1 MSAAPSTHATPPPI
15 SGARLARNASAMMAA
30 QLLTWAMAFL
40 VAIFQ
45 PRILG
50 PLAIGQLSIAFSIW
64 MIAGVLITFGM
75 DTYLTKAIAREP
87 HRTGA
92 LVGTSMLVRIALW
105 AVGCV
110 AVFGYDLLAVAADP
124 TQTALI
130 WIVGL
135 ATLCTVLSSG
145 LIAALNG
152 LEQVH
157 YVSLVT
163 VLSKVVL
170 TVVSLGLLF
179 AGFDVIWIG
188 WANVVAALVALL
200 GDAFFLFRQHR
211 PRWSIDLAAARTMLS
226 DSKQYLVTA
235 LTLMVYQQIDRL
247 FIALFASTEAVGWYG
262 TAVNLFGTLMF
273 FPMAIGTV
281 IFPTLTRRFA
291 AGQDYLSQAARPIFN
306 IMLALSMPIGLGLLA
321 LAEPIALLL
330 YGEAFRPTGAV
341 LAVLGLVLICTYLNT
356 VLSQLLIA
364 AERTAVLNIIMIAA
378 TVATLPLDFVL
389 VPWTDHAFGNGAL
402 GGALAYTITE
412 LGILIAA
419 IKVLPQGT
427 LGAQNWRTGLLT
439 GLAGIGMVLSIWWLR
454 ATPLFL
460 LAIPLGAVVYL
471 GLALALRALSAED
484 MAIVKEA
491 LAKVIERI
499 PFLRRKLAAIL
510 PKA

>member
-1 MSAAPSTHATPPPI
+1 MSTEASTNSIPPPI
-15 SGARLARNASAMMAA
+15 SGMRLARNASAMMAA

-50 PLAIGQLSIAFSIW
+50 PLAIGQLSIALSIW

-75 DTYLTKAIAREP
+75 DTFLMKAVARDP
-87 HRTGA
+87 QHTGA
-92 LVGTSMLVRIALW
+92 LIGTSMLVRVGLW
-105 AVGCV
+105 AISCLV
-110 AVFGYDLLAVAADP
+110 VFGYDLAVISSDP

-130 WIVGL
+130 WIIGL
-135 ATLCTVLSSG
+135 MTLFSVLSGG

-152 LEQVH
+152 LEQTH

-163 VLSKVVL
+163 VISKVVL
-170 TVVSLGLLF
+170 TVVSLALLF

-188 WANVVAALVALL
+188 WANVLAAFVAFL
-200 GDAFFLFRQHR
+200 GDAFFLFRHHR
-211 PRWSIDLAAARTMLS
+211 PRWSVDLVAARQMLL

-235 LTLMVYQQIDRL
+235 LTLMVYQQVDRL

-273 FPMAIGTV
+273 FPVAIGTV

-291 AGQDYLSQAARPIFN
+291 AGQNHLRQAVRPIFN

-341 LAVLGLVLICTYLNT
+341 LAVMGLVLICTYLNT

-389 VPWTDHAFGNGAL
+389 VPWTDQAFDNGAL

-412 LGILIAA
+412 LGILVAA
-419 IKVLPQGT
+419 IMTLPKGT
-427 LGAQNWRTGLLT
+427 LGAQNWRVAVLT
-439 GLAGIGMVLSIWWLR
+439 GVAGIGMVAAIWWLR
-454 ATPLFL
+454 ATAFFL
-460 LAIPLGAVVYL
+460 LGVPLGAVVYI
-471 GLALALRALSAED
+471 GLVLAFRALPNEE
-484 MAIVKEA
+484 MTLINEA
-491 LAKVIERI
+491 LVKVLERL
-499 PFLRRKLAAIL
+499 PFVRRRPGRVGAG
-510 PKA
+510 